1 MEDNIPGGQMMVNV
15 NYEWIV
21 SNNVVTEGNLAV
33 EPNQPNR
40 MYSWTAQIHS
50 NACIGSI
57 VVSHAVYTLQ
67 TTTVSRKFSAL
78 TCMYIIIIIKI
89 LSHKIV
95 QAIYT

>member
-40 MYSWTAQIHS
+40 MYS
-50 NACIGSI
+50 
-57 VVSHAVYTLQ
+57 
-67 TTTVSRKFSAL
+67 
-78 TCMYIIIIIKI
+78 
-89 LSHKIV
+89 
-95 QAIYT
+95 